1 MTQEAF
7 DTHRVIPMTQTNL
20 FQQQI
25 ESRFDVNW
33 VNAGWALRQFYA
45 ATDNA
50 HRLQF
55 YSQFVKYCDVVAHQD
70 GISFVEAA
78 QRIHNMF
85 NINVG
90 NR

>member
-1 MTQEAF
+1 
-7 DTHRVIPMTQTNL
+7 MTQTNL

-50 HRLQF
+50 YRLQF

-78 QRIHNMF
+78 QRIHTRYNT
-85 NINVG
+85 NTG
-90 NR
+90 NQ

>member
-1 MTQEAF
+1 
-7 DTHRVIPMTQTNL
+7 MTQTNL

-33 VNAGWALRQFYA
+33 VNAHWALRQFYA

-50 HRLQF
+50 YRLQF

-78 QRIHNMF
+78 QRIHTRYNT
-85 NINVG
+85 NTG
-90 NR
+90 NQ

>member
-1 MTQEAF
+1 
-7 DTHRVIPMTQTNL
+7 MTQTNL

-33 VNAGWALRQFYA
+33 VNAQWALRQFYD

-50 HRLQF
+50 RRLQF
-55 YSQFVKYCDVVAHQD
+55 YSRFVKYCDVVAHQD

-78 QRIHNMF
+78 QRIHIRN
-85 NINVG
+85 NTNTG
-90 NR
+90 NQ

>member
-78 QRIHNMF
+78 QRIHTRYNT
-85 NINVG
+85 NTG
-90 NR
+90 NQ